1 MLTKTSVP
9 DVKPSH
15 HPPNVAFPSLPKFL
29 YLTHTPRPNAQHMP
43 NPLTP
48 FIKHYRHFLT
58 FLLLTFLLLLFS
70 LASKPQSNPIPLHD
84 TLSNSYLSLQNFP
97 WRFHPGDNPAW
108 ASPNFIDTNWTNTSI
123 KFGEHDLPHEW
134 TGFGWFRIW
143 VKKGDAVPINSWG
156 LYINQDAASEIYFD
170 GQKIAALGK
179 LGDSKQTSIAAR
191 DPYLTIPLAIVD
203 TLPHLLAIR
212 YCNYHHYFSNFVG
225 FQAWISDAR
234 FMQQKQR
241 ADQRFFDYL
250 LMSGAAMAIL
260 VLLHMLLYAFYPK
273 QKVNLY
279 YSMFVLG
286 TTISLFTR
294 CEAFVTLDPGMQ
306 LLFYKIFSASIS
318 IMPFLFALLLY
329 YVSRPKLPRL
339 KLWIIGSIAAIFIAF
354 YFLGS
359 NDLLTIN
366 STIGTLNNLFT
377 VLVMI
382 DGLIAVSKAIR
393 RGNQRLWLIGGG
405 ILIVVIS
412 SVVVGANIFLLFNVY
427 QLMLGMSLICLVMPV
442 LFSIY
447 IAMDV
452 ASTNR
457 KLATQLTENDRLAT
471 ENLLKE
477 QEKTKLIGEQAEKL
491 ERTVLERTAQVRE
504 QAERLKEMDAAK
516 SRFFVNLTHEFK
528 TPLTLIINPAKE
540 LLKQPDAE
548 AAKQYANFILQNSE
562 RLLQLI
568 NQLLDLSRLESGQM
582 ELNYQHIDLVK
593 WLQLHVHQF
602 SSLADHHRLQLSLSN
617 NISTLPV
624 QADLDKLEK
633 ITQNLIS
640 NAIKF
645 SNPDG
650 IINITLDKNNDDYF
664 EISVS
669 DKGIGIPAEKLPY
682 IFDRFYQADASDT
695 RASEGT
701 GIGLA
706 LVKEL
711 AELLGGSISVTSKEN
726 TGTTFRIQLPYQPA
740 DTNAIE
746 EHLIIDPQTNKQ
758 ISFISTDPGQL
769 IHHTGIIL
777 IVEDN
782 DQLRQFMEISL
793 RDHYQILLAENG
805 DKGIALATENIPTL
819 IITDL
824 MMPGRNGYE
833 LCGILKKDERT
844 SHIPIIMLTAKTDQ
858 DSRIHGLETGA
869 DAYLSKPFDKRELLA
884 QIANLVLLRKQLREK
899 YSRNNSWLT
908 GSIELPSIEQALLD
922 RVRTAINARLDDVQ
936 FSAEEL
942 GREVG
947 LSRTQLHRKLKDIID
962 QSPGELIRSIRMQK
976 AHELLEKNVATVS
989 EVSYMV
995 GYGNR
1000 ANFSTSFTKHFGYPP
1015 SGAKK

>member
-1 MLTKTSVP
+1 MSNRSNLI
-9 DVKPSH
+9 
-15 HPPNVAFPSLPKFL
+15 L
-29 YLTHTPRPNAQHMP
+29 
-43 NPLTP
+43 
-48 FIKHYRHFLT
+48 KHR
-58 FLLLTFLLLLFS
+58 LLLIAILLLFFCP
-70 LASKPQSNPIPLHD
+70 LATKSQSNVITLHD
-84 TLSNSYLSLQNFP
+84 SLSNHYLSLENFA
-97 WRFHPGDNPAW
+97 WRFHPGDDTAW
-108 ASPNFIDTNWTNTSI
+108 ASPDLTDSSWTRTSS
-123 KFGEHDLPHEW
+123 KFGKQNPPSQW

-143 VKKGDAVPINSWG
+143 LKKGAAVPINSWG

-170 GQKIAALGK
+170 GQKVTTLGK
-179 LGDSKQTSIAAR
+179 LGNSKQTSIAAR
-191 DPYLTIPLAIVD
+191 DPYLTIPLAITD

-212 YCNYHHYFSNFVG
+212 YCNYHQYFSNFVG

-234 FMQQKQR
+234 FMQEKQR
-241 ADQRFFDYL
+241 TDQRFFDYL

-260 VLLHMLLYAFYPK
+260 VLLHLLLYAFYPK

-279 YSMFVLG
+279 YSLFVLG
-286 TTISLFTR
+286 TTISLITR
-294 CEAFVTLDPGMQ
+294 YEAIATTDPGLQ
-306 LLFYKIFSASIS
+306 LLLYKIFSTSLS
-318 IMPFLFALLLY
+318 LMPFLFALLLY
-329 YVSRPKLPRL
+329 HVSGHQLPRL
-339 KLWIIGSIAAIFIAF
+339 KLAIIFTIAAVFICF
-354 YFLGS
+354 YFFGK
-359 NDLLTIN
+359 NIDLLTIN
-366 STIGTLNNLFT
+366 STTGTLNNLFT
-377 VLVMI
+377 VLVMV
-382 DGLIAVSKAIR
+382 DGLIAVYKAFR
-393 RGNQRLWLIGGG
+393 KGNKRIWLIGAG
-405 ILIVVIS
+405 ILIVVAG
-412 SVVVGANIFLLFNVY
+412 SVIVGANTFRLFNMY
-427 QLMLGMSLICLVMPV
+427 QLMAGMSILCLVIPI

-457 KLATQLTENDRLAT
+457 KLATQLKENDRLAT

-477 QEKTKLIGEQAEKL
+477 QEKTKLMAEQAEKL

-540 LLKQPDAE
+540 LLKQPDTE
-548 AAKQYANFILQNSE
+548 AARQYANFILQNSE

-582 ELNYQHIDLVK
+582 DLHYQHTDLVK

-602 SSLADHHRLQLSLSN
+602 SSLADHHRLQLNLSN

-645 SNPDG
+645 SNPDS
-650 IINITLDKNNDDYF
+650 IINITLDKKSDAYF
-664 EISVS
+664 EITVS
-669 DKGIGIPAEKLPY
+669 DQGIGIPPEKLPY

-695 RASEGT
+695 RTREGT

-711 AELLGGSISVTSKEN
+711 TELMGGSISATSKEN
-726 TGTTFRIQLPYQPA
+726 SGTAFRLQLPYQPA
-740 DTNAIE
+740 DINEIPELLT
-746 EHLIIDPQTNKQ
+746 
-758 ISFISTDPGQL
+758 TDPLPDEKVSFSANSADQPVP
-769 IHHTGIIL
+769 HTETIL

-782 DQLRQFMEISL
+782 EQLRQFMEISL
-793 RDHYQILLAENG
+793 RDHYQVMLAENG

-819 IITDL
+819 ILTDL
-824 MMPGRNGYE
+824 MMPGKNGYE
-833 LCGILKKDERT
+833 LCGILKQDERT

-884 QIANLVLLRKQLREK
+884 QIANLVQLRKQLREK

-908 GSIELPSIEQALLD
+908 QTIELPSIEQAFLE
-922 RVRTAINARLDDVQ
+922 RVRSAINTRLDDIQ

-962 QSPGELIRSIRMQK
+962 QSPGELIRAIRMQK
-976 AHELLEKNVATVS
+976 AHELLEKNAGSVA
-989 EVSYMV
+989 EVGYMV
-995 GYGNR
+995 GYGNP

-1015 SGAKK
+1015 TGVHKN